1 MIKKYM
7 QRNRRIQT
15 IAFITALIAVIMTA
29 TLAFGHGGKH
39 SDQFTSLQ
47 ALQKATKL
55 IDQLVTKGKLDQ
67 NWETDLEN
75 VAISKRI
82 NNGNDEVAVS
92 FQRKEGDPKA
102 VYIFFDSKGKYIG
115 SNFTGK

>member
-1 MIKKYM
+1 MIKITV

-15 IAFITALIAVIMTA
+15 LAFTTALIAVIMA
-29 TLAFGHGGKH
+29 ASLAFGHGGKH

-55 IDQLVTKGKLDQ
+55 FDQLVTKGKLDQ
-67 NWETDLEN
+67 NWETGLEN
-75 VAISKRI
+75 VTISKRK
-82 NNGNDEVAVS
+82 NNGKDEVVVS

-102 VYIFFDSKGKYIG
+102 VYIFFDSNGKYTG
-115 SNFTGK
+115 SNFTGE